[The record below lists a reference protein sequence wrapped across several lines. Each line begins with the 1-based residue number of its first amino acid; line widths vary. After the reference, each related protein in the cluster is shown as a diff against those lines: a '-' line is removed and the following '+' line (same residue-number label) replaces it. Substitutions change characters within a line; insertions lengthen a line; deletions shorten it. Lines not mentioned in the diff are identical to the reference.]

1 MARKVLI
8 TSALPYA
15 NGPLHLGHLAGA
27 YLPADIYT
35 RFKRLQK
42 KEEVIHICGTDEHGA
57 AITIRAE
64 REGIPP
70 KALVD
75 RYHAIIRQ
83 DFEDFGIA
91 FDHFSR
97 TSQPIHHETSQD
109 FFLKLYHQDDIV
121 PRTVTQLYCPEDQLF
136 LPDRYV
142 EGVCPYCGYEQARGD
157 QCEQCGRWLEPFQ
170 LQQPRCVICGTRPE
184 PRETTHYYFRLS
196 AYAEPL
202 RRWLEGKR
210 QWRASVRN
218 TALGWIQEGL
228 KDRPITRDL
237 SWGVPVPL
245 PEAKGKVL
253 YVWFDAPIGYVSATR
268 EWGLERFG
276 DPDHW
281 KSWWLDTDTRLVH
294 FIGKDNIV
302 FHAIVWPAMLMAHGD
317 YVLPAEI
324 PANQFLVFRG
334 GEKFSTSRG
343 TAIWLRDALEQF
355 PADFW
360 RYALAANLPE
370 TKDAEFDL
378 EELRRRVNHEL
389 ADTLGNFVQ
398 RSLGFLHRFREG
410 RVPPPTEWKAEE
422 VEVLNRLQSL
432 SERIEHA
439 LEEFRFRDALHTVM
453 EAAREGN
460 RYLDR
465 KEPWRTRKTDPV
477 ETDRTLYTAVQVLR
491 TVSIWMHPF
500 LPHTTGEILDWLGL
514 KADQLPPYRD
524 AAIPD
529 PSLGGRTLRPIRILY
544 PKIEAP
550 VDAGS
555 TENVKASKPSAP
567 EEPSMEHKPQIKI
580 DEFAR
585 LEIRVGTIVEAA
597 PHPNADRLLVLKV
610 DIGGEIRQLVAGIAN
625 RYRPED
631 LPGKQIPVLVNLKPA
646 RLRGVESQ
654 GMILAATDPE
664 GGAVLLHPD
673 RDVPPGSEVR

>member
-70 KALVD
+70 KSLVD
-75 RYHAIIRQ
+75 RYHEIIRK

-97 TSQPIHHETSQD
+97 TSRPIHHETSQK
-109 FFLKLYHQDDIV
+109 FFLNLYEKGDIV
-121 PRTVTQLYCPEDQLF
+121 PRTVTQLYCPRDQLF

-142 EGVCPYCGYEQARGD
+142 EGTCPYCGYDQARGD

-170 LQQPRCVICGTRPE
+170 LKAPRCVICGTRPE

-202 RRWLEGKR
+202 RKWLQEKTH
-210 QWRASVRN
+210 WRASVRN

-245 PEAKGKVL
+245 PEARGKVL

-268 EWGLERFG
+268 EWGMEHHG
-276 DPDHW
+276 DPDLW
-281 KSWWLDTDTRLVH
+281 KTWWLDQETRLVH

-317 YVLPAEI
+317 YVLPSDI

-410 RVPPPTEWKAEE
+410 RIPPPAEWGGEE
-422 VEVLNRLQSL
+422 VALLRRLEEL
-432 SERIEHA
+432 GGKIEAA
-439 LEEFRFRDALHTVM
+439 LEEFRFRDALHGVM
-453 EAAREGN
+453 EVAREGN

-465 KEPWRTRKTDPV
+465 KEPWRTRKTEPG

-491 TVSIWMHPF
+491 AISVWMHPF
-500 LPHTTGEILDWLGL
+500 LPHTTAEIWDWLGMDPH
-514 KADQLPPYRD
+514 KLPPYGE
-524 AAIPD
+524 ASIPD
-529 PSLGGRTLRPIRILY
+529 PSLGGRTLKPIRVLY
-544 PKIEAP
+544 PKVEAP
-550 VDAGS
+550 VDVATGS
-555 TENVKASKPSAP
+555 EKASRETTVM
-567 EEPSMEHKPQIKI
+567 EEETMEHKPQITI
-580 DEFAR
+580 EDFAR
-585 LEIRVGTIVEAA
+585 LEIRIGTIQEASR
-597 PHPNADRLLVLKV
+597 HPNADRLLVLKV
-610 DIGGEIRQLVAGIAN
+610 DIGGEIRQLVAGIA
-625 RYRPED
+625 RQYAPEE
-631 LPGKQIPVLVNLKPA
+631 LVGKQVPVLVNLKPA

-673 RDVPPGSEVR
+673 RDLPPGSEVR